1 MDEINIMNAQIGT
14 NVRYFWIMCD
24 NVRFQRDAVLKKVW
38 LAKNICTV
46 LGKRFKDLGLKIL
59 NVVLRCM
66 NIDKIEYIPCKG
78 LCLKNPIQNIE
89 IFVEKRICIISK
101 WDHLDLNVLISIL
114 MTQIFAYIVK
124 VEFVI
129 NHLKTILSAKWHWLF
144 LIYII
149 ICRVDLNLWVKKP
162 QSEHNEK
169 LNLNKSHHWTI
180 FKRWN
185 K

>member
-1 MDEINIMNAQIGT
+1 MQS
-14 NVRYFWIMCD
+14 
-24 NVRFQRDAVLKKVW
+24 
-38 LAKNICTV
+38 
-46 LGKRFKDLGLKIL
+46 
-59 NVVLRCM
+59 
-66 NIDKIEYIPCKG
+66 
-78 LCLKNPIQNIE
+78 IE
-89 IFVEKRICIISK
+89 IFVEERIYIISK

-124 VEFVI
+124 VVFVI
-129 NHLKTILSAKWHWLF
+129 NHLKTIQSAKWHWLF

-169 LNLNKSHHWTI
+169 LNLNKSRHWTI

-185 K
+185 KWVWIIENSVEWWKTNGKLTITSPAYKRLHIHIFHY